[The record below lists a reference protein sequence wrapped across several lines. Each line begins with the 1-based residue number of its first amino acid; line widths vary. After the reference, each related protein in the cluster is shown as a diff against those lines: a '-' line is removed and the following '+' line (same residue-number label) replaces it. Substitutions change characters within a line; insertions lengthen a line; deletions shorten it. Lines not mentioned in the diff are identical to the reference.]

1 MGWGTAFMVGIGR
14 PRPMADSREL
24 VVIGSG
30 IAGLF
35 VALRA
40 REEGL
45 RPLVITKSALTDS
58 ATWYAQGG
66 IAAAVGPGDTP
77 RLHLHDTIRAG
88 DGLVDRE
95 AAWALTREA
104 PDRIADLVRFGV
116 PFDTVEGRIALGRE
130 AAHSRAR
137 ILHAGGDATGMKIEE
152 ALKARVGEGGIDVRE
167 NTALRA
173 LTSERGVLRS
183 ILVSSRRGEEEIDA
197 ERVVLAT
204 GGAGHLYHE
213 STNPV
218 IATGDGVALAFR
230 AGARVRDMEFVQFH
244 PTVLA
249 LEGKPR
255 FLITEALRGE
265 KAVVI
270 NREGERFMARYDPR
284 GELAPRD
291 VAARAITAELERTGE
306 RHVFLDARAIGADRL
321 RVRFPTVVRTLAT
334 YGLDITKETIP
345 VAPMAH
351 YMMGGV
357 ATGLQGETSVRGLY
371 AVGEVA
377 SSGIHGANRLASNSL
392 LEGIV
397 FGERIVLTLRDGRP
411 WEGPSPPGRELIL
424 SPPARRRSSV
434 GLLTPKGLGKLLSD
448 HVGIIRTAAG
458 LQQAVDRLT
467 SDWSQ
472 VEFEAPEAPY
482 PPAFANALLTS
493 LLIARGAL
501 AREESRGGHY
511 RTDFPRPRKIW
522 RVHLGLRYA
531 GGPATR
537 VNLVRA

>member
-1 MGWGTAFMVGIGR
+1 
-14 PRPMADSREL
+14 MADAREL
-24 VVIGSG
+24 VVVGSG

-45 RPLVITKSALTDS
+45 RPLVITKSALTES

-66 IAAAVGPGDTP
+66 IAAAVGPGDGP
-77 RLHLHDTIRAG
+77 RLHLQDTIRAG

-95 AAWALTREA
+95 AAWALTSEA
-104 PDRIADLVRFGV
+104 PARIADLVRYGV
-116 PFDTVEGRIALGRE
+116 PFDTAEGKIALGRE

-137 ILHAGGDATGMKIEE
+137 ILHAGGDATGMEIEK
-152 ALKARVGEGGIDVRE
+152 ALKSRVAEGGVDVRE

-173 LTSERGVLRS
+173 IISERGV
-183 ILVSSRRGEEEIDA
+183 VSGLIVTGRQGDEEIDA

-204 GGAGHLYHE
+204 GGAGHLYHD
-213 STNPV
+213 STNPT
-218 IATGDGVALAFR
+218 IATGEGVAIAFR

-244 PTVLA
+244 PTVLSM
-249 LEGKPR
+249 EGKPR

-265 KAVVI
+265 KAILV
-270 NREGERFMARYDPR
+270 NRDGERFMSRYDPR

-291 VAARAITAELERTGE
+291 IAARAITSELERTGE
-306 RHVFLDARAIGADRL
+306 HHVFLDARALGADRL
-321 RVRFPTVVRTLAT
+321 RVRFPTVVRTLAGL
-334 YGLDITKETIP
+334 GLDITRELIP

-357 ATGLQGETSVRGLY
+357 ATGLEGETSLRGLY

-397 FGERIVLTLRDGRP
+397 FGERIVKTLRDGRP
-411 WEGPSPPGRELIL
+411 WEGPSVPGHELTIT
-424 SPPARRRSSV
+424 PQVRRRASP
-434 GLLTPKGLGKLLSD
+434 GPLTRKGLGKLLSD
-448 HVGIIRTAAG
+448 HVGIIRHPAG
-458 LQQAVDRLT
+458 LKEAADRLGA
-467 SDWSQ
+467 DWSQ
-472 VEFEAPEAPY
+472 MELEVSEGSYAPP
-482 PPAFANALLTS
+482 FANLLLTS

-501 AREESRGGHY
+501 AREESRGGHF
-511 RTDFPRPRKIW
+511 RTDFPKPRKVW
-522 RVHLGLRYA
+522 RVHLGLRLA
-531 GGPATR
+531 A
-537 VNLVRA
+537 